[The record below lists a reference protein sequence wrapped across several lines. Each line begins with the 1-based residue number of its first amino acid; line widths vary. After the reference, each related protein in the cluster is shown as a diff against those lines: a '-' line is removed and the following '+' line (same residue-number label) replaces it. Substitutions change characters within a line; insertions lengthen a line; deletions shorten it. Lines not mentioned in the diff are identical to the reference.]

1 MLCFFVV
8 SKNLTDIFNIQT
20 LVLIEKL
27 LNIFLNFKD
36 IKKYHILVI
45 PRLVNLNIINV
56 ILQKFG
62 LWYKSH
68 FLIQVF
74 FFVPHI

>member
-36 IKKYHILVI
+36 VEKYHILVI

-62 LWYKSH
+62 RLVLLK
-68 FLIQVF
+68 LKLELVK
-74 FFVPHI
+74 